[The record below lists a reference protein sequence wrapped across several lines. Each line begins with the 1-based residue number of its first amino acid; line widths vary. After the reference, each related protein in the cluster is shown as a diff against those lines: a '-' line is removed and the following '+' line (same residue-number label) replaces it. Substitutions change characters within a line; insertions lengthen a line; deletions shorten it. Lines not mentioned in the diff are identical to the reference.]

1 MTFVRSTET
10 AGSPLLRRALSPD
23 RLHPRSAECK
33 KATAISPLCSPA
45 CKVSL
50 HSQSTIT
57 TSTSPLPSRALHS
70 SPGAECSSHL
80 SGEGGPGHA
89 PTTSHHSSHRKHSS
103 KSLSVVTIPEE
114 GPEQEEGAVQ
124 SGNTVQ
130 QSITDKILATFSG
143 REGRGSRAGSADPVH
158 TASPALQQSQLA
170 QPKISKSASF
180 REERREEAGRGK
192 EERNA
197 GKSVGSP
204 KLSRTESMTERTV
217 QKISKV
223 IRGTSRSESRSKK
236 NRESSKSPKGG
247 TDTEKPAG
255 RSNEAGA
262 GGKKQ
267 SKEEVK
273 EKKQTASTKEDK
285 KSANEKREMFKSY
298 KKDL

>member
-1 MTFVRSTET
+1 M
-10 AGSPLLRRALSPD
+10 LRRALSPD

-70 SPGAECSSHL
+70 SSGVDCSPHL
-80 SGEGGPGHA
+80 TGEGGPVHA

-114 GPEQEEGAVQ
+114 GPEQEESAVQ
-124 SGNTVQ
+124 SNNTVQ

-143 REGRGSRAGSADPVH
+143 REGRGSRAGSADLVH
-158 TASPALQQSQLA
+158 TSSPALQQSQLA

-180 REERREEAGRGK
+180 REERREETGRGK

-247 TDTEKPAG
+247 TDTEKLAG
-255 RSNEAGA
+255 RCNEAGA

-285 KSANEKREMFKSY
+285 KSANEKREIFKSY